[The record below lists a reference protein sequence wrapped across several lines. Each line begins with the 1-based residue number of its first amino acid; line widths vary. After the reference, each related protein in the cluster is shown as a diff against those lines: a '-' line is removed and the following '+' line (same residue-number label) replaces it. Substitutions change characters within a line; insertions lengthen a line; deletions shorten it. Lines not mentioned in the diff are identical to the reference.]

1 MINVKKKINTRRVK
15 FARKSGLSYAHISH
29 IYASSLLSWIQY
41 SRFKELGLILLRHWI
56 KKISGFQLAF
66 IRFRIHSV
74 FKNFHSG
81 ERIQKVAD
89 SHAGFTGYVWTE
101 AVSGKILL
109 RIKKYPDTCERGL
122 KLVSK
127 WVWRIG
133 TRISGWKLPTEKN
146 GLLFQTFR
154 WPRSSAT
161 TRKVLFRLLFN

>member
-1 MINVKKKINTRRVK
+1 MINVKKNKHETSKFRSEIGFILCPHQSHLCVEFAILNTVFTVK
-15 FARKSGLSYAHISH
+15 RTGLDLVTSPV
-29 IYASSLLSWIQY
+29 
-41 SRFKELGLILLRHWI
+41 

-89 SHAGFTGYVWTE
+89 SYAGFTGYMWTE

-109 RIKKYPDTCERGL
+109 RIKKYPDTCGRGL